1 MPIHTVVVPIDGSL
15 LSQQIIAEVC
25 KLLDPHSARVVLV
38 RVAEPVE
45 GVFGSPPRPVSTAW
59 PTPLYDSRSSAKWA
73 GHPIFD
79 LQVEASE
86 RAALAAELSE
96 TRAALEQAGFSVQVE
111 VRFGEPADEI
121 IACARDNDADF
132 IAMATHGRTGLVHL
146 VVGSVTALVIRRS
159 PVPVLV
165 MHPKPVAASA
175 N

>member
-1 MPIHTVVVPIDGSL
+1 MPIHTVVVAIDGSP
-15 LSQQIIAEVC
+15 LSQQVIPEIC
-25 KLLDPHSARVVLV
+25 KLLDPQSARVILV

-45 GVFGSPPRPVSTAW
+45 GVFGTPPRPVSTAW
-59 PTPLYDSRSSAKWA
+59 TRPLYESRSSAEWA
-73 GHPIFD
+73 DHPIFD

-86 RAALAAELSE
+86 RAGLAADLGE
-96 TRAALEQAGFSVQVE
+96 TRTALEQAGFSVQVE

-146 VVGSVTALVIRRS
+146 VVGSVTAQVIRRS

-165 MHPKPVAASA
+165 MHPKPVNEPA